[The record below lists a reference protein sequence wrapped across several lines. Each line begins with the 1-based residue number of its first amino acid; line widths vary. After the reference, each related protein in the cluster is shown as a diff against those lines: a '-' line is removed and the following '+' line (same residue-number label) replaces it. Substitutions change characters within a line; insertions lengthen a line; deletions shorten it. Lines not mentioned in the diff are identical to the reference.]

1 MTTYTIL
8 VADDTEENLKLITEY
23 LEADAKESQSENVI
37 SFDYQILLAPNGEIA
52 FKIAQKAEIDLLI
65 TDWEMPKMNGLELI
79 SAFQANKK
87 LRKIPIIMVTG
98 MFVEAEYLKLALEKG
113 AIDFISK
120 PIAQMELVA
129 RVRSAIKL
137 QESFKIIEE
146 HKNKDLSAKIL
157 HIQRQNEILVEIDNQ
172 FGLLLRK
179 IRREKRQETQEN
191 QAIEQTIDDENEK
204 NEENQQLSNE
214 EQNYRTSTFFDYL
227 DELQDIKKNLKKNID
242 TQHDWD
248 NFQLRMQQN
257 HPEFVEKLAV
267 YQDLKPHELRFLTYL
282 YIRMNDK
289 EIAKI
294 LNINYQSVRA
304 YKSRVKKKL
313 DIEDG
318 ISLND
323 WIVSL

>member
-23 LEADAKESQSENVI
+23 LESDAKESQSKNGI

-52 FKIAQKAEIDLLI
+52 FKIAQKTEIDLLI

-87 LRKIPIIMVTG
+87 LRKVPIIMVTG
-98 MFVEAEYLKLALEKG
+98 MYVEAENLKLALEKG

-146 HKNKDLSAKIL
+146 QKNKELSAKIL
-157 HIQRQNEILVEIDNQ
+157 HVQRQNEILIEIDNQ
-172 FGLLLRK
+172 FGDFLKKIRK
-179 IRREKRQETQEN
+179 IQKQ
-191 QAIEQTIDDENEK
+191 
-204 NEENQQLSNE
+204 NEENGNE
-214 EQNYRTSTFFDYL
+214 ENLNIDISNYVT
-227 DELQDIKKNLKKNID
+227 ELHNIKKILKKNID
-242 TQHDWD
+242 TEHDWE

-257 HPEFVEKLAV
+257 HPEFVAKLAV
-267 YQDLKPHELRFLTYL
+267 YEDLKPHELRFLTYL

-289 EIAKI
+289 EIARI

>member
-1 MTTYTIL
+1 MTTNNYTIL
-8 VADDTEENLKLITEY
+8 IADDTEENLKIITEY
-23 LEADAKESQSENVI
+23 LEEAAQESQTKNTIPFE
-37 SFDYQILLAPNGEIA
+37 YQILLAPNGEIA
-52 FKIAQKAEIDLLI
+52 FKIAQKTAIDLLI
-65 TDWEMPKMNGLELI
+65 TDWEMPKMNGIELI
-79 SAFQANKK
+79 SAFQNTRR
-87 LRKIPIIMVTG
+87 LRKIPIIMITG
-98 MFVEAEYLKLALEKG
+98 MFAEAENLKLALEKG

-120 PIAQMELVA
+120 PIARMELVA
-129 RVRSAIKL
+129 RVRSAIRL

-146 HKNKDLSAKIL
+146 QKNKELSAKIL
-157 HIQRQNEILVEIDNQ
+157 HVQRQNEILVEINNQ
-172 FGLLLRK
+172 FSNFLKK
-179 IRREKRQETQEN
+179 IREANLEEKRR
-191 QAIEQTIDDENEK
+191 IEEATYKNKKSNKSEK
-204 NEENQQLSNE
+204 NNK
-214 EQNYRTSTFFDYL
+214 NYITTNFSDYL
-227 DELQDIKKNLKKNID
+227 DELQSIKKTLKKNID
-242 TQHDWD
+242 TEHDWE

-257 HPEFVEKLAV
+257 HPEFVEKLAL

-313 DIEDG
+313 GIEEG

>member
-1 MTTYTIL
+1 MNTYTIL

-23 LEADAKESQSENVI
+23 LENDAKESQSKNLLP
-37 SFDYQILLAPNGEIA
+37 FDYQILLAPNGEIA
-52 FKIAQKAEIDLLI
+52 LKIAQKAEIDLLI

-79 SAFQANKK
+79 SAFQSDKK

-98 MFVEAEYLKLALEKG
+98 MYVEAKNLKLALEKG

-120 PIAQMELVA
+120 PIHQMELVA
-129 RVRSAIKL
+129 RVKSAIKL

-146 HKNKDLSAKIL
+146 QKNKELSAKVL
-157 HIQRQNEILVEIDNQ
+157 HIQRQNEILIEIDNQ
-172 FGLLLRK
+172 FNDFLKR
-179 IRREKRQETQEN
+179 IRRDNKQNQE
-191 QAIEQTIDDENEK
+191 ENEDSITD
-204 NEENQQLSNE
+204 LSS
-214 EQNYRTSTFFDYL
+214 YFS
-227 DELQDIKKNLKKNID
+227 ELQSIKKNLKKNID
-242 TQHDWD
+242 TEHDWE
-248 NFQLRMQQN
+248 NFQLRLQQN
-257 HPEFVEKLAV
+257 HPEFVQKLAV
-267 YQDLKPHELRFLTYL
+267 YEDLKPHELRFLTYL

-289 EIAKI
+289 EIARI

>member
-1 MTTYTIL
+1 LLNNTYTIL
-8 VADDTEENLKLITEY
+8 VADDTESNLKLITEY
-23 LEADAKESQSENVI
+23 LEEDTKENQLKNGVT
-37 SFDYQILLAPNGEIA
+37 FNYQILLAPNGEIA
-52 FKIAQKAEIDLLI
+52 FKIAQKTKIDLLI

-79 SAFQANKK
+79 SAFQSHKK

-98 MFVEAEYLKLALEKG
+98 MYIESENLKLALEKG

-120 PIAQMELVA
+120 PIHQMELVA
-129 RVRSAIKL
+129 RVKSAIRL

-146 HKNKDLSAKIL
+146 QKNKELSAKIL

-172 FGLLLRK
+172 FNEFLKKLRK
-179 IRREKRQETQEN
+179 ENREKEKQNESEEEK
-191 QAIEQTIDDENEK
+191 IIDTDF
-204 NEENQQLSNE
+204 
-214 EQNYRTSTFFDYL
+214 STYL
-227 DELQDIKKNLKKNID
+227 TELQSIKKTLKKNID
-242 TQHDWD
+242 TEHDWE

-257 HPEFVEKLAV
+257 HPEFVAKLAI
-267 YQDLKPHELRFLTYL
+267 YKDLKAHELRFLTYL

-289 EIAKI
+289 EIARI

-313 DIEDG
+313 DIEEG

>member
-1 MTTYTIL
+1 MTTTYTIL
-8 VADDTEENLKLITEY
+8 IADDTEENLKLITEY
-23 LEADAKESQSENVI
+23 LEQDAKESQDKNRI
-37 SFDYQILLAPNGEIA
+37 SFNYQILLAPNGEIA
-52 FKIAQKAEIDLLI
+52 FKIAQKTEIDLLI

-79 SAFQANKK
+79 SAFQSNRK
-87 LRKIPIIMVTG
+87 LRKVPIIMVTG
-98 MFVEAEYLKLALEKG
+98 MYIESQNLKLALEKG

-146 HKNKDLSAKIL
+146 QKNKELSAKIL
-157 HIQRQNEILVEIDNQ
+157 HVQRQNEILVEIDNQ
-172 FGLLLRK
+172 FGELLKK
-179 IRREKRQETQEN
+179 IRKENLQKEEKGDSLY
-191 QAIEQTIDDENEK
+191 IDFSGY
-204 NEENQQLSNE
+204 LS
-214 EQNYRTSTFFDYL
+214 
-227 DELQDIKKNLKKNID
+227 ELQNIKKTLKKNID
-242 TQHDWD
+242 TEHDWE

-267 YQDLKPHELRFLTYL
+267 YEDLKPHELRFLTYL

-289 EIAKI
+289 EIARI

-313 DIEDG
+313 DIEEG

>member
-23 LEADAKESQSENVI
+23 LESDAKESQSKNGI
-37 SFDYQILLAPNGEIA
+37 PFDYQILLAPNGEVA
-52 FKIAQKAEIDLLI
+52 FKIAQKTEIDLLI

-79 SAFQANKK
+79 SAFQSNKK

-98 MFVEAEYLKLALEKG
+98 MYIEAENLKLALEKG

-146 HKNKDLSAKIL
+146 QKNKELSAKIL
-157 HIQRQNEILVEIDNQ
+157 HVQRQNEILVEIDNQ
-172 FGLLLRK
+172 FGDLLKK
-179 IRREKRQETQEN
+179 IRKALKESEK
-191 QAIEQTIDDENEK
+191 
-204 NEENQQLSNE
+204 EENQGHLNIDFSNYLS
-214 EQNYRTSTFFDYL
+214 
-227 DELQDIKKNLKKNID
+227 ELHSIKKNLKKNID
-242 TQHDWD
+242 TEHDWE

-257 HPEFVEKLAV
+257 HPEFVQKLAV
-267 YQDLKPHELRFLTYL
+267 YDDLKPHELRFLTYL

-289 EIAKI
+289 EIARI

-313 DIEDG
+313 DIDEG
-318 ISLND
+318 VSLND

>member
-23 LEADAKESQSENVI
+23 LENDAKESQFKNGI

-52 FKIAQKAEIDLLI
+52 FKIAQKTEIDLLI
-65 TDWEMPKMNGLELI
+65 TDWEMPKMDGLELI
-79 SAFQANKK
+79 SAFQSNKN
-87 LRKIPIIMVTG
+87 LRNIPIIMVTG
-98 MFVEAEYLKLALEKG
+98 MYIEAENLKLALEKG

-120 PIAQMELVA
+120 PIHQMELVA

-146 HKNKDLSAKIL
+146 QKNKELSAKIL
-157 HIQRQNEILVEIDNQ
+157 HIQRQNEILAEIDNQ
-172 FGLLLRK
+172 FGDFLKK
-179 IRREKRQETQEN
+179 IRKLQKQ
-191 QAIEQTIDDENEK
+191 
-204 NEENQQLSNE
+204 NEENGNE
-214 EQNYRTSTFFDYL
+214 ENLNIDISNYLTQLY
-227 DELQDIKKNLKKNID
+227 DIKKNLKKNID
-242 TQHDWD
+242 TQHDWE

-257 HPEFVEKLAV
+257 HPEFVQKLAI
-267 YQDLKPHELRFLTYL
+267 YDDLKPHELRFLTYL

>member
-1 MTTYTIL
+1 MVTGMYIE
-8 VADDTEENLKLITEY
+8 AENLKL
-23 LEADAKESQSENVI
+23 
-37 SFDYQILLAPNGEIA
+37 
-52 FKIAQKAEIDLLI
+52 
-65 TDWEMPKMNGLELI
+65 
-79 SAFQANKK
+79 
-87 LRKIPIIMVTG
+87 
-98 MFVEAEYLKLALEKG
+98 ALDKG

-146 HKNKDLSAKIL
+146 QKNKELSAKIL
-157 HIQRQNEILVEIDNQ
+157 HVQRQNEILTEIDNQ
-172 FGLLLRK
+172 FGDFLKKIRK
-179 IRREKRQETQEN
+179 IQKQ
-191 QAIEQTIDDENEK
+191 
-204 NEENQQLSNE
+204 NEENGNQENLNIDISNYLTQL
-214 EQNYRTSTFFDYL
+214 Y
-227 DELQDIKKNLKKNID
+227 DIKKNLKKNID
-242 TQHDWD
+242 TQHDWE

-257 HPEFVEKLAV
+257 HPEFVQKLAI
-267 YQDLKPHELRFLTYL
+267 YEDLKPHELRFLTYL

>member
-1 MTTYTIL
+1 MTTTYTIL

-23 LEADAKESQSENVI
+23 LEQDAKESQDTNRL
-37 SFDYQILLAPNGEIA
+37 SFNYQILLAPNGEIA
-52 FKIAQKAEIDLLI
+52 FKIAQKTEIDLLI

-79 SAFQANKK
+79 SAFQSNRK
-87 LRKIPIIMVTG
+87 LRKVPIIMVTG
-98 MFVEAEYLKLALEKG
+98 MYIESQNLKLALEKG

-146 HKNKDLSAKIL
+146 QKNKELSAKIL
-157 HIQRQNEILVEIDNQ
+157 HVQRQNEILVEIDNQ
-172 FGLLLRK
+172 FGELLKK
-179 IRREKRQETQEN
+179 IRKEQLQKEEKEN
-191 QAIEQTIDDENEK
+191 SLYIDFSSY
-204 NEENQQLSNE
+204 LS
-214 EQNYRTSTFFDYL
+214 
-227 DELQDIKKNLKKNID
+227 ELQNIKKTLKKNID
-242 TQHDWD
+242 TEHDWE

-257 HPEFVEKLAV
+257 HPEFVQKLAV

-282 YIRMNDK
+282 YIRMSDK
-289 EIAKI
+289 EIARI

-313 DIEDG
+313 DIEEG

>member
-1 MTTYTIL
+1 MTTKTYTIL

-23 LEADAKESQSENVI
+23 LESDAKESQEKNPVA
-37 SFDYQILLAPNGEIA
+37 FNYQILLAPNGEIA
-52 FKIAQKAEIDLLI
+52 FKIAQKTEIDLLI

-79 SAFQANKK
+79 SAFQSYKK

-98 MFVEAEYLKLALEKG
+98 MYIEAENLKLALEKG

-120 PIAQMELVA
+120 PIHQMELVA

-146 HKNKDLSAKIL
+146 QKNKELSAKIL
-157 HIQRQNEILVEIDNQ
+157 HIQRQNEILVEIDDEINV
-172 FGLLLRK
+172 LLRK
-179 IRREKRQETQEN
+179 IKKEQKEK
-191 QAIEQTIDDENEK
+191 EQK
-204 NEENQQLSNE
+204 EENQENLHTNF
-214 EQNYRTSTFFDYL
+214 STYL
-227 DELQDIKKNLKKNID
+227 TELQNIKKILKKNID
-242 TQHDWD
+242 TQHDWE

-257 HPEFVEKLAV
+257 HPEFIEKLAV
-267 YQDLKPHELRFLTYL
+267 YEDLKAHELRFLTYL

-313 DIEDG
+313 QIDED

>member
-1 MTTYTIL
+1 MTTKTYTIL
-8 VADDTEENLKLITEY
+8 VADDTEENLRLITEY
-23 LEADAKESQSENVI
+23 LEQDAKESQSKNGI
-37 SFDYQILLAPNGEIA
+37 SFDYQILLAPNGEVA
-52 FKIAQKAEIDLLI
+52 FKIAKKTEIDLLI
-65 TDWEMPKMNGLELI
+65 TDWEMPRMNGLELI
-79 SAFQANKK
+79 CAFQNHKK
-87 LRKIPIIMVTG
+87 LRKVPIIMVTG
-98 MFVEAEYLKLALEKG
+98 MFVEVENLKLALEKG

-120 PIAQMELVA
+120 PIHQMELVA
-129 RVRSAIKL
+129 RVRSAIRL

-146 HKNKDLSAKIL
+146 QKNKELSAKIL
-157 HIQRQNEILVEIDNQ
+157 HVQRQNEILVEIDNE
-172 FGLLLRK
+172 FNELLKKLRK
-179 IRREKRQETQEN
+179 ETREIQKGNEN
-191 QAIEQTIDDENEK
+191 KEIDF
-204 NEENQQLSNE
+204 SI
-214 EQNYRTSTFFDYL
+214 YL
-227 DELQDIKKNLKKNID
+227 TELQSIKKILKKNID
-242 TQHDWD
+242 TEHDWE

-267 YQDLKPHELRFLTYL
+267 YTDLKAHELRFLTYL

-313 DIEDG
+313 QIDDT

>member
-23 LEADAKESQSENVI
+23 LENDAKESQNKNGI

-52 FKIAQKAEIDLLI
+52 FKIAQKTKIDLLI
-65 TDWEMPKMNGLELI
+65 TDWEMPKMDGLELI
-79 SAFQANKK
+79 SAFQSNRK
-87 LRKIPIIMVTG
+87 LRKVPIIMITG
-98 MFVEAEYLKLALEKG
+98 MYIEAENLKLALEKG

-146 HKNKDLSAKIL
+146 QKNKELSGKIL
-157 HIQRQNEILVEIDNQ
+157 HVQRQNEILVEIDNQ
-172 FGLLLRK
+172 LGELLKK
-179 IRREKRQETQEN
+179 IRKDQREKEN
-191 QAIEQTIDDENEK
+191 QQEENEQ
-204 NEENQQLSNE
+204 EENQQEENLNSNVS
-214 EQNYRTSTFFDYL
+214 NYLTQL
-227 DELQDIKKNLKKNID
+227 HNIKKTLKKNID
-242 TQHDWD
+242 TQHDWE

-257 HPEFVEKLAV
+257 HPEFVQKLAV
-267 YQDLKPHELRFLTYL
+267 YDDLKPHELRFLTYL

-313 DIEDG
+313 GIEDG

>member
-1 MTTYTIL
+1 
-8 VADDTEENLKLITEY
+8 VADDTESNLKLITEY
-23 LEADAKESQSENVI
+23 LEHDAKESQSKNSI
-37 SFDYQILLAPNGEIA
+37 AYNYQILLAPNGEIA
-52 FKIAQKAEIDLLI
+52 FKIAQKTEIDLLI

-79 SAFQANKK
+79 SAFQTDRK
-87 LRKIPIIMVTG
+87 LRKVPIIMVTG
-98 MFVEAEYLKLALEKG
+98 MYIEAENLKLALEKG

-146 HKNKDLSAKIL
+146 QKNKELSAKIL
-157 HIQRQNEILVEIDNQ
+157 HVQRQNEILVEIDNQ
-172 FGLLLRK
+172 FSEFLKKFRK
-179 IRREKRQETQEN
+179 EER
-191 QAIEQTIDDENEK
+191 K
-204 NEENQQLSNE
+204 NEENENFNIDFSI
-214 EQNYRTSTFFDYL
+214 YL
-227 DELQDIKKNLKKNID
+227 KELHEIKKTLQKNID
-242 TQHDWD
+242 TEHDWE

-257 HPEFVEKLAV
+257 HPEFVQKLAI
-267 YQDLKPHELRFLTYL
+267 YDDLKPHELRFLTYL

-318 ISLND
+318 VSLND

>member
-23 LEADAKESQSENVI
+23 LEKDAKESKTNHLI
-37 SFDYQILLAPNGEIA
+37 PYNYQVLLAPNGEVA
-52 FKIAQKAEIDLLI
+52 LKIAQKTEIDLLI

-79 SAFQANKK
+79 SAFQSNRK

-98 MFVEAEYLKLALEKG
+98 MFIEAENLKLALEKG

-129 RVRSAIKL
+129 RVRSTIKL

-146 HKNKDLSAKIL
+146 QKNKELSAKIL
-157 HIQRQNEILVEIDNQ
+157 HVQRQNEILVEIDNQ
-172 FGLLLRK
+172 LSVFLKK
-179 IRREKRQETQEN
+179 IRQE
-191 QAIEQTIDDENEK
+191 EQK
-204 NEENQQLSNE
+204 NEENENFNIDFSTYLS
-214 EQNYRTSTFFDYL
+214 
-227 DELQDIKKNLKKNID
+227 ELQNIKKTLKKNID
-242 TQHDWD
+242 TEHDWE
-248 NFQLRMQQN
+248 NFQLRLQQN

-267 YQDLKPHELRFLTYL
+267 YHDLKPHELRFLTYL

>member
-1 MTTYTIL
+1 MTTTYTIL

-23 LEADAKESQSENVI
+23 LEQDAKESQDTNRL
-37 SFDYQILLAPNGEIA
+37 SFNYQILLAPNGEIA
-52 FKIAQKAEIDLLI
+52 FKIAQKTEIDLLI

-79 SAFQANKK
+79 SAFQSNRK
-87 LRKIPIIMVTG
+87 LRKVPIIMVTG
-98 MFVEAEYLKLALEKG
+98 MYIESQNLKLALEKG

-146 HKNKDLSAKIL
+146 QKNKELSAKIL
-157 HIQRQNEILVEIDNQ
+157 HVQRQNEILVEIDNQ
-172 FGLLLRK
+172 FGELLKK
-179 IRREKRQETQEN
+179 IRKEQLQKEEKEN
-191 QAIEQTIDDENEK
+191 SLYIDFSSYLSELEN
-204 NEENQQLSNE
+204 
-214 EQNYRTSTFFDYL
+214 
-227 DELQDIKKNLKKNID
+227 IKKTLKKNID
-242 TQHDWD
+242 TEHDWE

-257 HPEFVEKLAV
+257 HPEFVQKLAV

-282 YIRMNDK
+282 YIRMSDK
-289 EIAKI
+289 EIARI

-313 DIEDG
+313 DIEEG